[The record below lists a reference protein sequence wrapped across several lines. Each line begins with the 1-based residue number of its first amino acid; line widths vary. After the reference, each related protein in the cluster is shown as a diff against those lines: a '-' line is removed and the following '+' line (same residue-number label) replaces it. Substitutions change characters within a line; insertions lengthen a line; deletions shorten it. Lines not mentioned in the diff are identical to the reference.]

1 MVSKI
6 RTDSRQDSDRPHYY
20 SQFWID
26 VAMGKQ
32 SPTLPESPAIVEE
45 EEEEDLEAEILAIA
59 PKPEPKPEPKAKA
72 PKPAEKKPEARPTI
86 TSLADLANID
96 MLMRSSAAMDED
108 EAPDISAGLG
118 AAAGPDITLDV
129 VSGADTTPSEAE
141 AIPEGFEEEEEEDDE
156 WGGGRRKPKPGKAKR
171 HERREF

>member
-32 SPTLPESPAIVEE
+32 SPALPESPAIVEE
-45 EEEEDLEAEILAIA
+45 DEEDLEPDILAIA
-59 PKPEPKPEPKAKA
+59 PKPEPKAKA

-118 AAAGPDITLDV
+118 ATAGPDITLDV
-129 VSGADTTPSEAE
+129 TGEAASENE
-141 AIPEGFEEEEEEDDE
+141 EPLEEGFEEEEEEDE

>member
-6 RTDSRQDSDRPHYY
+6 RTDNSDRPHFY

-32 SPTLPESPAIVEE
+32 SPSLPEAPSVAE
-45 EEEEDLEAEILAIA
+45 EEEEDLEADILAMA
-59 PKPEPKPEPKAKA
+59 PKPEPKPKA
-72 PKPAEKKPEARPTI
+72 PKPVEKKPEARPTI

-96 MLMRSSAAMDED
+96 MLMRNSAAMDED
-108 EAPDISAGLG
+108 QAPDISTGLG

-129 VSGADTTPSEAE
+129 TSEAVSE
-141 AIPEGFEEEEEEDDE
+141 NEDLVEEGLEEEEEEDE

-171 HERREF
+171 HERRDF

>member
-32 SPTLPESPAIVEE
+32 SPTLPESPAIVEDD
-45 EEEEDLEAEILAIA
+45 EEDLESEILAIA

-72 PKPAEKKPEARPTI
+72 PKAAEKKPEARPTI

-129 VSGADTTPSEAE
+129 VSPPDLTSSETE
-141 AIPEGFEEEEEEDDE
+141 AIPEGFEEEEEDDE

>member
-6 RTDSRQDSDRPHYY
+6 RTDSRQDSDRPHFY

-32 SPTLPESPAIVEE
+32 GLSLPEAPAITEE
-45 EEEEDLEAEILAIA
+45 DEEDLEADILALA
-59 PKPEPKPEPKAKA
+59 PKPEPKPKAT
-72 PKPAEKKPEARPTI
+72 KPAEKKPEARPTL
-86 TSLADLANID
+86 TSFADLANID
-96 MLMRSSAAMDED
+96 MLMKSSAAMDDD

-129 VSGADTTPSEAE
+129 TGGAE
-141 AIPEGFEEEEEEDDE
+141 AGASESADLVEEGFEEDEEEDE

>member
-6 RTDSRQDSDRPHYY
+6 RPDNRQDADRPHYY

-32 SPTLPESPAIVEE
+32 GPALPEAPAAAEGD
-45 EEEEDLEAEILAIA
+45 EEDLEAELLALA
-59 PKPEPKPEPKAKA
+59 PKPEAKPKP
-72 PKPAEKKPEARPTI
+72 PKPVEKKPEVRPTL

-96 MLMRSSAAMDED
+96 MLMKSSAAMDED

-118 AAAGPDITLDV
+118 AEAPDISLDV
-129 VSGADTTPSEAE
+129 VAAEEAAAGDEEE
-141 AIPEGFEEEEEEDDE
+141 AYDEGFDEDEEDDE
-156 WGGGRRKPKPGKAKR
+156 WGGGRRKPKPGKSKR
-171 HERREF
+171 HERRDF